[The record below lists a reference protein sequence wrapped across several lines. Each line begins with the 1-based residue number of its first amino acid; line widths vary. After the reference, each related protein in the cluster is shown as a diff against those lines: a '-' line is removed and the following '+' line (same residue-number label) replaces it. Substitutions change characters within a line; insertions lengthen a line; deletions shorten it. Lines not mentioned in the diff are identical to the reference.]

1 MAGPTTADRGVS
13 KPSAGS
19 SGPPPRRRFAGIGR
33 LRGRLSPRTVLLLVA
48 ALALGGGIVWALY
61 GSSWLRAERVEV
73 SGVDVLTPEQ
83 VSEAARVP
91 LGSPL
96 VSVDTDAVEARLKRR
111 LPRIDSVEVSRS
123 WPDGVALDVTER
135 RPVLLLEQGAKFVEV
150 DAEGVRFA
158 TVTVA
163 PKGVPRLT
171 MDIAAA
177 PSLNRFGRDRLIS
190 AAVRVKGDL
199 PKVVAADIRK
209 VAVRSYDYITL
220 ELTGGRTV
228 VWGSPEEGE
237 LKARALTAL
246 MKAAPKARDFDVSA
260 PTAPAV
266 AGS

>member
-13 KPSAGS
+13 KPSAGA
-19 SGPPPRRRFAGIGR
+19 SGPPPGRRFAGLAR
-33 LRGRLSPRTVLLLVA
+33 LRGRFSPRTLLLLVV

-73 SGVDVLTPEQ
+73 SGVGVLTPEQ
-83 VSEAARVP
+83 VSGAARVP

-96 VSVDTDAVEARLKRR
+96 VSVDTDAVEDRLKKR

-123 WPDGVALDVTER
+123 WPDGVVLDVTER
-135 RPVLLLEQGAKFVEV
+135 KPVLLLEEGAKFVEV
-150 DAEGVRFA
+150 DAKGVRFA
-158 TVTVA
+158 TSTTP
-163 PKGVPRLT
+163 PKGVPRLAL
-171 MDIAAA
+171 DVADA
-177 PSLNRFGRDRLIS
+177 PSLGRFGPDRLV
-190 AAVRVKGDL
+190 AGAVRVKGDL
-199 PKVVAADIRK
+199 PKAVAADTLK

-228 VWGSPEEGE
+228 VWGSPEGGE

-246 MKAAPKARDFDVSA
+246 MKAAPKSRDFDVSA